1 MQNFYACLSRALT
14 AFLVTTT
21 RKLLVLSTLA
31 ESPDVAVVP
40 AFGSENTSQR
50 RGDFG
55 LEALPQAAV
64 LHWTSMRLEAAI
76 DPTFR
81 LLRLRLA
88 GTSHAM
94 SPKALTLSYYPK

>member
-1 MQNFYACLSRALT
+1 MT
-14 AFLVTTT
+14 TFLVTTT
-21 RKLLVLSTLA
+21 QKLLVLSTLA
-31 ESPDVAVVP
+31 ESPDAAVVP
-40 AFGSENTSQR
+40 ASGGENTPQR

-64 LHWTSMRLEAAI
+64 LHWISMRLEAAI

-88 GTSHAM
+88 RTSHVM

>member
-1 MQNFYACLSRALT
+1 MT
-14 AFLVTTT
+14 TFLVTTT
-21 RKLLVLSTLA
+21 RELLVLSTLA

-40 AFGSENTSQR
+40 AFGSENTRQR
-50 RGDFG
+50 RSDFG

-81 LLRLRLA
+81 LLCLRLA
-88 GTSHAM
+88 GTSHAI
-94 SPKALTLSYYPK
+94 SLKALTLSCYPK

>member
-1 MQNFYACLSRALT
+1 MRVRRVAVQ
-14 AFLVTTT
+14 TTQ
-21 RKLLVLSTLA
+21 KLLVLSTLA
-31 ESPDVAVVP
+31 GSPDAAVVP
-40 AFGSENTSQR
+40 AFGGENTPQR
-50 RGDFG
+50 RSDFV

-64 LHWTSMRLEAAI
+64 LHWISMRLEAAI

-88 GTSHAM
+88 GTSHAI